1 MSSTPSWIAQR
12 DSPIRVGLGG
22 PARHGPT
29 FDSSLLSPGFRPG
42 TLLALKR
49 CERSLTTLRRAR
61 KTELNLTKQVLA
73 YFVHNPG
80 AADSAE
86 GIARWRIMDEKI
98 RSTVQETFAVL
109 RWLVEE
115 GYLDEISTRGAG
127 SIFRLNTDRIDDAR
141 ELIASSPLR
150 RRRKPRENAR
160 R

>member
-1 MSSTPSWIAQR
+1 
-12 DSPIRVGLGG
+12 
-22 PARHGPT
+22 
-29 FDSSLLSPGFRPG
+29 
-42 TLLALKR
+42 
-49 CERSLTTLRRAR
+49 LRRAR